1 MKRNII
7 TIVCITLLLTAVIPP
22 TSFAAGYPEWQA
34 PKTCIFGM
42 PYIGS
47 AVRKGNTGL
56 ITDILI
62 RVYETEGYEL
72 VHQELPYNRAI
83 DELLSGT
90 IHCTLDIED
99 TRQKV
104 LQSKQ
109 AIIIYDLAAVYLQT
123 HTFKGIQS
131 LAGKKVAYL
140 HGYEMDH
147 LFPVKFKPRQAYDLS
162 SAIQML
168 DRGHIDYVIDD
179 ETLLKEAIFE
189 AKLPSTEFDITYIAS
204 MKSHPIF
211 APTDEGRKFR
221 DIYDRRIPEMIATGE
236 LQDILRAHGVTEESI
251 EKLIKANAR

>member
-1 MKRNII
+1 M
-7 TIVCITLLLTAVIPP
+7 TLVISPAP
-22 TSFAAGYPEWQA
+22 LAAGYPEWQA
-34 PKTCIFGM
+34 PKACIFGM

-72 VHQELPYNRAI
+72 VHRELPYNRAVE
-83 DELLSGT
+83 ELLAGA

-99 TRQKV
+99 IRQDV

-109 AIIIYDLAAVYLQT
+109 TIIIYDLAVAYL
-123 HTFKGIQS
+123 HKNTFKNVQS

-140 HGYEMDH
+140 HGYKLDS
-147 LFPVKFKPRQAYDLS
+147 LFPVKFKSRQAYDLS

-168 DRGHIDYVIDD
+168 DRGHVDYVIDD

-189 AKLPSTEFDITYIAS
+189 AKLPSTEFGITYIAS

-221 DIYDRRIPEMIATGE
+221 DIYDRRIPKMIATGE
-236 LQDILRAHGVTEESI
+236 LQEIMRTHGVTEKSI
-251 EKLIKANAR
+251 EKLLKANAR